1 MQTSNWIA
9 LGALVISAVALWR
22 TEWGRAS
29 DRRTSVRKEEA
40 ALRLALDELLKKIRL
55 GLQSRQR
62 ITAMTG
68 QAGNLATFTGEVA
81 ADTQELERLRA
92 RLALATSSAAQD
104 AAVTIHEVRA
114 RGAARPEVCSRLG
127 RGWGSARTLLRRDDC
142 SSQQERA
149 ESRHVAQVILTFSAA
164 HVARMSVRRV
174 DSAPAARLVTSRP
187 RTVKQTL

>member
-114 RGAARPEVCSRLG
+114 RAEQLGAKYAAAWAEDEVQRQRRYDEMIARVNR
-127 RGWGSARTLLRRDDC
+127 SARNPD
-142 SSQQERA
+142 
-149 ESRHVAQVILTFSAA
+149 
-164 HVARMSVRRV
+164 
-174 DSAPAARLVTSRP
+174 TSP
-187 RTVKQTL
+187 R